1 MEVKNN
7 IKYTSVVWSILHIDQ
22 KSTKHLTTKKEALL
36 FYQIASQ
43 KNIDIEKHQ
52 NKKWSSFYLIIKLKL
67 VFKMTAKRKQANMK
81 LELSD
86 EQKSDIREA
95 FNLFDTEGNGSIDT
109 KDLKVAMR
117 ALGFEPRKEDIKKMV
132 QVCWKRKLIPEV
144 KV

>member
-1 MEVKNN
+1 
-7 IKYTSVVWSILHIDQ
+7 
-22 KSTKHLTTKKEALL
+22 
-36 FYQIASQ
+36 
-43 KNIDIEKHQ
+43 
-52 NKKWSSFYLIIKLKL
+52 
-67 VFKMTAKRKQANMK
+67 MTGAGTKRKQTNMK

-132 QVCWKRKLIPEV
+132 QVCNNLIVPFFCLLLTC
-144 KV
+144 